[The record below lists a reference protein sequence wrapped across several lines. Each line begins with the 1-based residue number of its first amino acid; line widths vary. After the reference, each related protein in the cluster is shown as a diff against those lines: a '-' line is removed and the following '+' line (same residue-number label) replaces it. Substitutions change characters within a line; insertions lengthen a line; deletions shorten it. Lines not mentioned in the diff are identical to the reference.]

1 MSKRP
6 YIRWKRK
13 SQQNSL
19 RNSHKEMKAKLEG
32 EV

>member
-1 MSKRP
+1 MSKTP

-13 SQQNSL
+13 NQQNSL
-19 RNSHKEMKAKLEG
+19 RNNHKEMKAKMVG